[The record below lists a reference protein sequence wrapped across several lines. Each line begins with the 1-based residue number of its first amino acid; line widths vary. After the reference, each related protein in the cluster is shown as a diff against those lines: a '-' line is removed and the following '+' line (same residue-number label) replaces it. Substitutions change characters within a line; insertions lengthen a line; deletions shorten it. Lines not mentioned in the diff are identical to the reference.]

1 MHTTRVTKTMLM
13 YGLPTK
19 GEIEPAKSGSAIFRF
34 KKSLNSIFTI
44 LQKKSGTIAV

>member
-19 GEIEPAKSGSAIFRF
+19 GEIEPAKSGSAIVRF
-34 KKSLNSIFTI
+34 KNTFNLYNLT
-44 LQKKSGTIAV
+44 KKSGTIAV